1 MVLSDEERNALSAF
15 QYYIGKKDYEK
26 AKRPWNGPCGFS
38 TGKTGD
44 CCGWNGNPGMYL
56 SLAKVQGRE
65 KYDEEYMENE
75 YAIEEA
81 FSTSVDLD
89 QLINSVQ
96 EILFRRLKTRTP

>member
-1 MVLSDEERNALSAF
+1 MERTLRVF
-15 QYYIGKKDYEK
+15 DGKDRGLLWVE
-26 AKRPWNGPCGFS
+26 REIR
-38 TGKTGD
+38 
-44 CCGWNGNPGMYL
+44 GMYL

-96 EILFRRLKTRTP
+96 ESCFGRLKTRTP